1 MFVGA
6 IQNAC
11 FAGPVELFQNSM
23 VSWSTASCIEFIHQT
38 MSASPDSPLP
48 KMRKKLPLQPAASSI
63 ASPPVSGIIK
73 RSNITATPQH
83 GQSRRSLF
91 LEDEAIEELSDG
103 RSKSSVTDDS
113 EEEEEDDADDS
124 CVTHGSYSDGDQEI
138 YQAGQSSQAEAYGFG
153 VPLHH
158 TRHQN
163 RIPLVDALESKIL
176 ETKNNRRLARAA
188 AAAVAL
194 AAPLSPQHLSIALSL
209 AAPLSPQHS
218 SAAAAAVAI
227 SAPFPIFVRKLV
239 AHPSLPTDRRSPQ
252 RVVIPQSPLRT
263 STGVTHSP
271 CPRDKS
277 STEISRLIVPQT
289 PPQTSAPVAPSP
301 KLKPP
306 SRMKLPRALP
316 TTRDISSQTVS
327 AICSASTQTS
337 PWDAPVTLSDLREE
351 IRTLLV
357 GLGF

>member
-1 MFVGA
+1 MVFVGA

-11 FAGPVELFQNSM
+11 FAGPVELLQNSM
-23 VSWSTASCIEFIHQT
+23 VSLSTASSIEFIHQT

-83 GQSRRSLF
+83 GHSRRSLF

-103 RSKSSVTDDS
+103 RSKSSATDDS

-124 CVTHGSYSDGDQEI
+124 IVTNGSYSDGDQAI

-163 RIPLVDALESKIL
+163 RIPLVDALESRIL
-176 ETKNNRRLARAA
+176 ETKNNRRLTKAA
-188 AAAVAL
+188 AAAAAL
-194 AAPLSPQHLSIALSL
+194 AAPLSPQHLSIAFSL

-227 SAPFPIFVRKLV
+227 PAPFPIFVRKLV
-239 AHPSLPTDRRSPQ
+239 THPSLPTDRRSPQ

-263 STGVTHSP
+263 GLTHSP

-289 PPQTSAPVAPSP
+289 PPPTSAPVAPSP

-306 SRMKLPRALP
+306 SRMKLSRGL
-316 TTRDISSQTVS
+316 TRDISSQTVS
-327 AICSASTQTS
+327 AVCSASTQTD